1 MFMEKYQITK
11 TIRFKLEAV
20 NQKAKDLRL
29 TQVSTKKDLEQ
40 LIQSLE
46 EIEHD
51 FKKIFYRKD
60 DSGKEVFDSIFKI
73 KYSWMRTYLKNEFYN
88 QHNGSKTK
96 DYSLKDLRYVFEE
109 IDQRWL
115 EEWKDTITSF
125 KHKLIVL
132 GKLITEYQRNYLP
145 SQTNGITVAGG
156 SLNYYTINKTSK
168 FETKLDEIQNILDKK
183 INAFPLK
190 KNGNEPFPLDKLLAK
205 KIGLP
210 DSLFEMSLDETY
222 HFLKKWKSDKKNG
235 IIHKAQDK
243 ENSLTIN
250 DILENGEFYLF
261 NTSIQ
266 I

>member
-115 EEWKDTITSF
+115 EEWKDIIKKLKEYKDAKEESYFRKSQIGLTIERLSRRSNFEFIKEFSEAIVATQKNEIDDTITSF

-190 KNGNEPFPLDKLLAK
+190 KNGNEPF
-205 KIGLP
+205 G
-210 DSLFEMSLDETY
+210 
-222 HFLKKWKSDKKNG
+222 
-235 IIHKAQDK
+235 
-243 ENSLTIN
+243 
-250 DILENGEFYLF
+250 
-261 NTSIQ
+261 
-266 I
+266 